1 MIKSIFLILSQQN
14 TTSHEQNEWIES
26 IIESDRSKVKPMT
39 TDTKMNV
46 LKRLTHKNNSA
57 NKDRFGSTNK
67 SESHSKHTNIDHII
81 LE

>member
-1 MIKSIFLILSQQN
+1 
-14 TTSHEQNEWIES
+14 
-26 IIESDRSKVKPMT
+26 MT

-67 SESHSKHTNIDHII
+67 SESHSKHINIDHII